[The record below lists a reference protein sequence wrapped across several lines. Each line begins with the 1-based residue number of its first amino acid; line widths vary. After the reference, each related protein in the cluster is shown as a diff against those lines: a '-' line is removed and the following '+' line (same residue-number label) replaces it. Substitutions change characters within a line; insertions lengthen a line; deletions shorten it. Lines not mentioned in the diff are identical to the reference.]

1 MLAVLLG
8 YLTGGRL
15 DFRVACG
22 LPVHFLTK

>member
-15 DFRVACG
+15 DFAW
-22 LPVHFLTK
+22 LAAFLFIFLTK